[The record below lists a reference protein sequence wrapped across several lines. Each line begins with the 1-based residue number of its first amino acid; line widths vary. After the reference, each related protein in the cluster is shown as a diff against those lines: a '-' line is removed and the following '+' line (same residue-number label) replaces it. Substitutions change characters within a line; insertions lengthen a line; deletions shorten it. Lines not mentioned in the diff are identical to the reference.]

1 MQARLA
7 LGKETCSP
15 LHQLPEYVTLAALLS
30 VNTSKLPE
38 ITLPKDCQWHYACL
52 QPQIACNGKKAD
64 RIWCCSL
71 GHFGLPCL
79 AGRIQL
85 SVVSQCKANFR
96 LQLTH
101 HHPHHTSSKCPHGF
115 WTIAQLQSPH
125 MPAATATRHVVT
137 M

>member
-1 MQARLA
+1 MA
-7 LGKETCSP
+7 LCM
-15 LHQLPEYVTLAALLS
+15 S
-30 VNTSKLPE
+30 VAPN
-38 ITLPKDCQWHYACL
+38 CL
-52 QPQIACNGKKAD
+52 QRTYTRRD
-64 RIWCCSL
+64 LVLLL
-71 GHFGLPCL
+71 GDFGLPCL
-79 AGRIQL
+79 AGSIQL
-85 SVVSQCKANFR
+85 KVVSQCKANFR